1 GDVVV
6 AEAVGGLGDEGDLG
20 DSRVVLP
27 RGVGVRPFEHDG
39 RDDSESHGGRGTYSV
54 HSPPVPLAP
63 SDLLL
68 TDRVAVVTGAAV
80 GIGRAIAS
88 TFARFGADVAVC
100 DRDVESL
107 AAAAAEVEGAGRV
120 ALTGELDVREPDQ
133 VDAFASSVRE

>member
-6 AEAVGGLGDEGDLG
+6 AEAVGGFGDVGDLG
-20 DSRVVLP
+20 DTRVVFP
-27 RGVGVRPFEHDG
+27 RRVGVRPCEHDR

-68 TDRVAVVTGAAV
+68 TDRVAVVTGAAA

-88 TFARFGADVAVC
+88 TFARFGADVAMC
-100 DRDVESL
+100 DRDGENL
-107 AAAAAEVEGAGRV
+107 AAAAVEVEEAGRS
-120 ALTGELDVREPDQ
+120 ALTKQLDVREAEQ
-133 VDAFASSVRE
+133 VAEFAVALR